1 MLKAT
6 DASRR
11 LKPGPNDARMIKND
25 FAFFHPYQ
33 VRYSDIDSQQ
43 VVYFAQFFVIANA
56 AIHEYFEWLDF
67 PYRVGGWQNA
77 ETDFHFAH
85 TAADYRR
92 PLGYGERLQLGVR
105 TAKLGNASIT
115 LSVGFFQED
124 DDAAAVEITMVLVNF
139 DRTSHK
145 PQALPDDFAAA
156 LNEKEGVNRAG

>member
-1 MLKAT
+1 MT
-6 DASRR
+6 RDQFR
-11 LKPGPNDARMIKND
+11 
-25 FAFFHPYQ
+25 FFSPYR

-67 PYRVGGWQNA
+67 PYMVGGWENA

-92 PLGYGERLQLGVR
+92 PIGYGERLQLGVR

-115 LSVGFFQED
+115 LSVGFFQAGQD
-124 DDAAAVEITMVLVNF
+124 DPAVEITMVLVNF
-139 DRTSHK
+139 DQTSHK
-145 PQALPDDFAAA
+145 TQTLPDDFAAA
-156 LNEKEGVNRAG
+156 LNEKEGVTRAG